1 MLFGTQS
8 LPHPEMERQPVAV
21 NSIVHYLPALANGKD
36 SPTDSVDPQLILI
49 FSWMDGQLRHIMKYS
64 QKYSALFPS
73 AAQIII
79 QADKAACYTGSS
91 NMNMR
96 RIHPV
101 VKLMVQN
108 GLLSEHP
115 PRMLFHA
122 FSGGGACQLLWL
134 ARALRDI
141 TPPKKTSTGIIFD
154 SVPGTFNCRTITR
167 FTIPPS
173 PTLYQTLLGSFS
185 VVRLWTLNEVYP
197 WLYIRPGTVHQFIH
211 DGMNHPRMLEWT
223 DSVTPRLY
231 LYSDADYLMQVASV
245 RAHIAGVRKA
255 GMMNVSAEEFRGSE
269 HVQHAHKDPE
279 RYWGAV
285 RQLWADVVQPKAKL

>member
-1 MLFGTQS
+1 MQ
-8 LPHPEMERQPVAV
+8 RQPVAV
-21 NSIVHYLPALANGKD
+21 NSLVHYLPPLANDKD
-36 SPTDSVDPQLILI
+36 SPTLDPQLILI
-49 FSWMDGQLRHIMKYS
+49 FSRMDAQFRHIMKYS

-73 AAQIII
+73 AAQIIV
-79 QADKAACYTGSS
+79 QADKAACYTGSR
-91 NMNMR
+91 NMNIR
-96 RIHPV
+96 RMHPV

-108 GLLSEHP
+108 GLLSEQP
-115 PRMLFHA
+115 PRMIFHA
-122 FSGGGACQLLWL
+122 FSGGDTAALEVKIDTQSLLQEGHK
-134 ARALRDI
+134 
-141 TPPKKTSTGIIFD
+141 PSTGIIFD

-211 DGMNHPRMLEWT
+211 DGMNNPRILEWT
-223 DSVTPRLY
+223 DSVTPILY

-245 RAHIAGVRKA
+245 RAHIDGVRKA

-269 HVQHAHKDPE
+269 HVRHAYKDSD

-285 RQLWADVVQPKAKL
+285 RQLWADHVIKPKAKL